1 MVDLIFMESNKM
13 KKYLNG
19 KLVEL
24 TSDEIAEHNGL
35 CVEAAAYE
43 KEFLDKI
50 NRKKEK
56 KVSALQKLK
65 EIGVDEEEL
74 ISLGLL

>member
-1 MVDLIFMESNKM
+1 M

-24 TSDEIAEHNGL
+24 TSEEISEHNEL

-43 KEFLDKI
+43 KEFREKI
-50 NRKKEK
+50 NKKKEK
-56 KVSALQKLK
+56 KASAIQKLK
-65 EIGVDEEEL
+65 DIGIDEEEL

>member
-1 MVDLIFMESNKM
+1 M

-24 TSDEIAEHNGL
+24 TSEEISEHNGL

-50 NRKKEK
+50 NRKKDK

>member
-1 MVDLIFMESNKM
+1 MESNKM

-24 TSDEIAEHNGL
+24 TSEEIAEHNAL
-35 CVEAAAYE
+35 CSEAAAYE
-43 KEFLDKI
+43 KEFLEKI
-50 NRKKEK
+50 NKKKEK
-56 KVSALQKLK
+56 KASAIQKLK
-65 EIGVDEEEL
+65 DIGIDEEEL

>member
-1 MVDLIFMESNKM
+1 M

-24 TSDEIAEHNGL
+24 TSDEIAEHNAL
-35 CVEAAAYE
+35 CNEADAYE

-50 NRKKEK
+50 NRKIET
-56 KVSALQKLK
+56 
-65 EIGVDEEEL
+65 
-74 ISLGLL
+74 

>member
-1 MVDLIFMESNKM
+1 MVNLIFMESNKM

-24 TSDEIAEHNGL
+24 TSEEIAEHNAL
-35 CVEAAAYE
+35 CSEAAAYE
-43 KEFLDKI
+43 KEFREKI
-50 NRKKEK
+50 NKKKEK
-56 KVSALQKLK
+56 KASAIQKLK
-65 EIGVDEEEL
+65 DIGIDEEEL

>member
-24 TSDEIAEHNGL
+24 TSEEISEHNEL

-43 KEFLDKI
+43 KEFREKI
-50 NRKKEK
+50 NKKKEK
-56 KVSALQKLK
+56 KASAIQKLK
-65 EIGVDEEEL
+65 DIGIDEEGL

>member
-1 MVDLIFMESNKM
+1 M

-24 TSDEIAEHNGL
+24 TSEEIAEHNAL
-35 CVEAAAYE
+35 CSEAAAYE
-43 KEFLDKI
+43 KEFREKI

-56 KVSALQKLK
+56 KESAIKKLSSK
-65 EIGVDEEEL
+65 KPKVIAFFG
-74 ISLGLL
+74 SLYLVGKILSLN

>member
-1 MVDLIFMESNKM
+1 MVNLIFMESNKM

-24 TSDEIAEHNGL
+24 TSEEIAEHNGL
-35 CVEAAAYE
+35 CVEAAVYE
-43 KEFLDKI
+43 KAFLDKI

-56 KVSALQKLK
+56 KASAIQKLK

>member
-1 MVDLIFMESNKM
+1 M

-24 TSDEIAEHNGL
+24 TSGEISEHNGL

-43 KEFLDKI
+43 KEFCDKI
-50 NRKKEK
+50 NKKKEK
-56 KVSALQKLK
+56 KASAIQKLK
-65 EIGVDEEEL
+65 DIGIDEEEL
-74 ISLGLL
+74 SSLGLLWAH

>member
-1 MVDLIFMESNKM
+1 M

-24 TSDEIAEHNGL
+24 TSEEIAEHNAL
-35 CVEAAAYE
+35 CSEAAAYE
-43 KEFLDKI
+43 KEFRDKL

-56 KVSALQKLK
+56 KVSALLKLK

>member
-1 MVDLIFMESNKM
+1 M

-24 TSDEIAEHNGL
+24 TSVEIAEHNAL
-35 CVEAAAYE
+35 CNEAAAYE
-43 KEFLDKI
+43 KEFREKI
-50 NRKKEK
+50 NKKKEK
-56 KVSALQKLK
+56 KASAIQKLK
-65 EIGVDEEEL
+65 DIGIDEEEL

>member
-1 MVDLIFMESNKM
+1 M

-24 TSDEIAEHNGL
+24 TSEEISEHNEL

-56 KVSALQKLK
+56 KEFAIQKLK
-65 EIGVDEEEL
+65 DIGIDEEGL

>member
-1 MVDLIFMESNKM
+1 MESNKM

-24 TSDEIAEHNGL
+24 TSEEIAEHNAL
-35 CVEAAAYE
+35 CSEAAAYE
-43 KEFLDKI
+43 KEFREKI
-50 NRKKEK
+50 NMKKEK
-56 KVSALQKLK
+56 KASAIQKLK
-65 EIGVDEEEL
+65 DIGIDEEEL

>member
-1 MVDLIFMESNKM
+1 M

-24 TSDEIAEHNGL
+24 TSDEIAEHNAL

-43 KEFLDKI
+43 KEFLNKI
-50 NRKKEK
+50 NMKKDKKE
-56 KVSALQKLK
+56 SAMQKLK
-65 EIGVDEEEL
+65 DLGLDEDEL
-74 ISLGLL
+74 ISLGLV

>member
-1 MVDLIFMESNKM
+1 M

-35 CVEAAAYE
+35 CAEAAAYE
-43 KEFLDKI
+43 KEFRDKI
-50 NRKKEK
+50 NMKKEK
-56 KVSALQKLK
+56 KESALQKLK
-65 EIGVDEEEL
+65 DIGVDEEEL
-74 ISLGLL
+74 SSLGLLNET

>member
-1 MVDLIFMESNKM
+1 MVNLNFMELNKM

-24 TSDEIAEHNGL
+24 TSDEIAEHNAL

-43 KEFLDKI
+43 KEFLNKI
-50 NRKKEK
+50 NMKKDKKE
-56 KVSALQKLK
+56 SAIQKLK
-65 EIGVDEEEL
+65 DLGLDEDEL

>member
-24 TSDEIAEHNGL
+24 TSDEIAEHNAL
-35 CVEAAAYE
+35 CNEAAAYE
-43 KEFLDKI
+43 KEIRDKI
-50 NRKKEK
+50 NMKKEK
-56 KVSALQKLK
+56 KESALQKLK
-65 EIGVDEEEL
+65 DIGVDEEEL
-74 ISLGLL
+74 SSLGLL

>member
-1 MVDLIFMESNKM
+1 M

-24 TSDEIAEHNGL
+24 TSDEIAEHNAL
-35 CVEAAAYE
+35 CNEAAAYE
-43 KEFLDKI
+43 KEFSDKI
-50 NRKKEK
+50 NRKKK
-56 KVSALQKLK
+56 KKESAIQKLK
-65 EIGVDEEEL
+65 DIGIDEEGL

>member
-1 MVDLIFMESNKM
+1 MVNLIFMESNKM

-24 TSDEIAEHNGL
+24 TSEEISEHNRL

>member
-1 MVDLIFMESNKM
+1 M

-24 TSDEIAEHNGL
+24 TSEEISEHNEL

-56 KVSALQKLK
+56 KEFAIQKLK
-65 EIGVDEEEL
+65 DIGIDEEGH

>member
-1 MVDLIFMESNKM
+1 M

-24 TSDEIAEHNGL
+24 TSEEISEHNGL

-43 KEFLDKI
+43 KEFRDKI

-56 KVSALQKLK
+56 KEFAIQKLK
-65 EIGVDEEEL
+65 DIGIDEEGL

>member
-1 MVDLIFMESNKM
+1 MVNLIFMESNKM

-24 TSDEIAEHNGL
+24 TSDEIAEHNAL
-35 CVEAAAYE
+35 CNEAAAYE

-56 KVSALQKLK
+56 KESAIQKLK
-65 EIGVDEEEL
+65 DIGIDEEGL

>member
-24 TSDEIAEHNGL
+24 TSEEIAEHNAL
-35 CVEAAAYE
+35 CSEAAAYE
-43 KEFLDKI
+43 KEFREKI
-50 NRKKEK
+50 NKKKEK
-56 KVSALQKLK
+56 KASAIQKLK
-65 EIGVDEEEL
+65 DIGIDEEEL

>member
-1 MVDLIFMESNKM
+1 M

-24 TSDEIAEHNGL
+24 TSDEISEHNAL

-43 KEFLDKI
+43 KEFLNKI
-50 NRKKEK
+50 NMKKDKKE
-56 KVSALQKLK
+56 SAMQKLK
-65 EIGVDEEEL
+65 DLGLDEDEL

>member
-1 MVDLIFMESNKM
+1 M

-43 KEFLDKI
+43 KEFREKI
-50 NRKKEK
+50 NKKKEK
-56 KVSALQKLK
+56 KASAIQKLK
-65 EIGVDEEEL
+65 DIGIDEEEL